1 MATASGRN
9 PLRGAMDEG
18 AVRPRRRRLQFVAE
32 VISELTKV
40 TWPSRQ
46 EVIRL
51 TMLVLVVA
59 LSVGVFIGMWDFGL
73 GQIVNRYLL

>member
-1 MATASGRN
+1 VATASGRN

-18 AVRPRRRRLQFVAE
+18 TGRSRRRLQFVAE

-59 LSVGVFIGMWDFGL
+59 LSVGVFIGLWDFGL